1 MGLLLSSAYSSSSLS
16 DLSYSSALES
26 SPKMT
31 IESKLP
37 ILQTLIG
44 KIDDV
49 KEKLNDN
56 EYKQI
61 VETVALI
68 SKDQY
73 KLIDVNKQFI
83 ITNNKLSLYDN
94 KLQTVIDFI
103 SESNDNWRML
113 DFIKRDFT
121 KREYGNFTYQLLQ
134 KITKQYIF
142 VETILPPEDEFIR
155 KYKSAVTFENVK
167 FTQKNSNGDTSNL
180 CISNMMQDWNR
191 YIAENQLIITNI
203 GIASFIFHGDNLW
216 EASHNNKIHKYWY
229 SVAQLLLSI
238 ETCFRDLPYVMKNDF
253 NIVSSINFVYDFE
266 VVNER
271 FKQDQELISKLFQ
284 RNVYFYKY
292 FNDANKR
299 KHMYDVL
306 NPLLDIRCSEV
317 IFLDESKITE
327 CIIHHLPKECFE
339 DKLYI
344 YRFISKFK
352 TSLILIY
359 CDKRLRADDTFLRS
373 VFQLDFSKRK
383 FLYHIDES
391 LLEEDF
397 IMSLVT
403 SSDTPRS
410 MIMKPLISKKKNI
423 FTSKFL
429 SEIRVFYPFDFKN
442 SITKNEAQQMTSV
455 SPTRINRR
463 RSKRLRTGN

>member
-1 MGLLLSSAYSSSSLS
+1 MGLLLSSAYSSSSSS
-16 DLSYSSALES
+16 DLSTSSALALES
-26 SPKMT
+26 SPEMT
-31 IESKLP
+31 INSKLP
-37 ILQTLIG
+37 ILQTLIA

-61 VETVALI
+61 VETLDMI

-73 KLIDVNKQFI
+73 KLIDVNKEI
-83 ITNNKLSLYDN
+83 LITNNKLSLYDN

-103 SESNDNWRML
+103 SQSNKNWRML

-121 KREYGNFTYQLLQ
+121 QREYCDFTYKLLQ
-134 KITKQYIF
+134 KITIQYIF

-155 KYKSAVTFENVK
+155 KYKNAVTFENLK
-167 FTQKNSNGDTSNL
+167 FTAKNNNGDTSNS
-180 CISNMMQDWNR
+180 CISNMMQEWNR
-191 YIAENQLIITNI
+191 YIAENQLIISNI
-203 GIASFIFHGDNLW
+203 GIASYIFHGDNLRK
-216 EASHNNKIHKYWY
+216 ATFDKKIHKYWY
-229 SVAQLLLSI
+229 SVAQILLSM
-238 ETCFRDLPYVMKNDF
+238 ETCFRNLPYVMQNDF

-271 FKQDQELISKLFQ
+271 FKQDQQLISKLFQ

-306 NPLLDIRCSEV
+306 NPLLDITCYEV

-352 TSLILIY
+352 TSLILKY
-359 CDKRLRADDTFLRS
+359 CDKRLRADDTFIRS

-403 SSDTPRS
+403 SSDDMHMR
-410 MIMKPLISKKKNI
+410 PLISKKKNI